1 MNAAL
6 PLSQAVLELRAQFD
20 SAFAQAPR
28 VAGAA
33 GAGMLAIRVANEPY
47 ALHLEQIGGLYAD
60 RSIVAL
66 PSALPS
72 LLGVTGFRGQI
83 IPVYDLAVLLGHAR
97 GAVPRW
103 LVLVR
108 CAQPLALALAF
119 DQFESHFTAAPG
131 SISRAGTA
139 PDRPHVFDTVQ
150 GADALRPVI
159 HLPSLHD
166 DIQRQAALAQ
176 PTRSTSS

>member
-1 MNAAL
+1 MSAAL

-28 VAGAA
+28 VAAAA
-33 GAGMLAIRVANEPY
+33 GPSMLAIRVAGEPY
-47 ALHLEQIGGLYAD
+47 ALHLDQIGGLYAD

-97 GAVPRW
+97 GAAPRW

-108 CAQPLALALAF
+108 CAQPLALAF
-119 DQFESHFTAAPG
+119 DRFEAHFTAAPEDLM
-131 SISRAGTA
+131 RAAAA
-139 PDRPHVFDTVQ
+139 PDRPHQYDTVQ

-166 DIQRQAALAQ
+166 DIQRQAALAL
-176 PTRSTSS
+176 PPRSTST

>member
-1 MNAAL
+1 VSAAL

-33 GAGMLAIRVANEPY
+33 GTGMLAIRVANEPY

-97 GAVPRW
+97 GAAPRW

-108 CAQPLALALAF
+108 CAQPLALAF
-119 DQFESHFTAAPG
+119 DQFESHFTAAPE
-131 SISRAGTA
+131 SISRAGAA
-139 PDRPHVFDTVQ
+139 PDRPHVVDTVQ

-159 HLPSLHD
+159 HLPSLHG
-166 DIQRQAALAQ
+166 DIQRQAALALPQ
-176 PTRSTSS
+176 RSTSS